1 MGECQTM
8 QLTGGQFKGR
18 KIVTPKGVRPTLS
31 IVRESVF
38 NILYS
43 HFGTFGEMNFLD
55 MFLGSGIM
63 TFEALSRGF
72 KTVSCE
78 INPQVIKCANENV
91 QELNLCPKFLRGDSL
106 KLVKKIN
113 EKFSVIYADP
123 PWDYSYLQIF
133 QAAADLL
140 LQDGILIAECD
151 KKKKPDVLF
160 ELGKVNT
167 LELFREKNYGRCCLL
182 FVKLNR

>member
-1 MGECQTM
+1 M

-18 KIVTPKGVRPTLS
+18 KINTPKGVRPTLS

-43 HFGTFGEMNFLD
+43 HFGTFGDMNFLD

-78 INPQVIKCANENV
+78 INPTVITCATKNAR
-91 QELNLCPKFLRGDSL
+91 ELNSSVKIIKADCL
-106 KLVKKIN
+106 KYATKIN
-113 EKFSVIYADP
+113 EKFNVVYADP

-133 QAAADLL
+133 QTASELL

>member
-1 MGECQTM
+1 M

-18 KIVTPKGVRPTLS
+18 KINTPKGVRPTLS

-43 HFGTFGEMNFLD
+43 HFGTFGDMNFLD

-72 KTVSCE
+72 KTISCE
-78 INPQVIKCANENV
+78 INPQVIKCANENA
-91 QELNLCPKFLRGDSL
+91 EALNLCPKLIRADSL
-106 KLVKKIN
+106 TLVNKIN
-113 EKFSVIYADP
+113 VKFNLVYAGP

-133 QAAADLL
+133 QTASELL

>member
-1 MGECQTM
+1 M

-18 KIVTPKGVRPTLS
+18 KIITPKGVRPTLS

-43 HFGTFGEMNFLD
+43 HFGAFSEMNFLD

-72 KTVSCE
+72 RTVSCE
-78 INPQVIKCANENV
+78 INPQVIKCANENA

-106 KLVKKIN
+106 KLVKKID
-113 EKFSVIYADP
+113 EKFNVIYADP

-133 QAAADLL
+133 HAAGSLL
-140 LQDGILIAECD
+140 SQDGILIAECD
-151 KKKKPDVLF
+151 KKKKPDVLL

-167 LELFREKNYGRCCLL
+167 LGLFREKNYGRCCLL
-182 FVKLNR
+182 FIKLN